1 MRKIRMVIISALLL
15 ISLSISVILQANAV
29 SIYTDGAYTYADI
42 DQDNVALY
50 GYDNSDPVLTIPEY
64 YYGRRVSSVYDYAC
78 QNNEY
83 LTQLDFSENSRF
95 ITSIGTKSFAECTGL
110 SGELSLPSSIR
121 TLGLGAFQGC
131 TGLTSVTVNI
141 GVKTIPVQ
149 CFNRC
154 EGLQTVYLPSNL
166 ESIENLAFGNC
177 SNLYDI
183 FIPSSVTYISDSA
196 FKNTFVTFHIYYGS
210 YAYQYA
216 KNNNIPYVLLD
227 GVKLGETDR
236 DGHVTISDVTAI
248 QRHIADLEFLD
259 SIYLY
264 AADVNRDG
272 VVDITDATELQRF
285 LAEYDVDYPIG
296 EVITQ

>member
-50 GYDNSDPVLTIPEY
+50 GYDNSDPVLTVPEY
-64 YYGRRVSSVYDYAC
+64 YYGRRVSSVYDYAF

-131 TGLTSVTVNI
+131 TGFTSLTINT
-141 GVKTIPVQ
+141 GVRIIPRQ

-154 EGLQTVYLPSNL
+154 SGLQNVFLPSDL
-166 ESIENLAFGNC
+166 ETIDDLAFANCENL
-177 SNLYDI
+177 YKVY
-183 FIPSSVTYISDSA
+183 IPRSVTNISESA
-196 FKNTFVTFHIYYGS
+196 FARTYPILYVYKES
-210 YAYQYA
+210 YAHQYA
-216 KNNNIPYVLLD
+216 VNNNYSYVLID
-227 GVKLGETDR
+227 GPKIGDAN
-236 DGHVTISDVTAI
+236 G
-248 QRHIADLEFLD
+248 
-259 SIYLY
+259 
-264 AADVNRDG
+264 DG
-272 VVDITDATELQRF
+272 VVDIFDATDIQKFAAEKIIFTDEQFELADINKDGYVDVMDALLVQKHVIGK
-285 LAEYDVDYPIG
+285 YDIPEIIYNS
-296 EVITQ
+296 

>member
-50 GYDNSDPVLTIPEY
+50 GYDNSDPVLTVPEY
-64 YYGRRVSSVYDYAC
+64 YYGRRVSSVYDYAF

-110 SGELSLPSSIR
+110 SGELS
-121 TLGLGAFQGC
+121 QGC

-227 GVKLGETDR
+227 GVKLGETNR

-248 QRHIADLEFLD
+248 QRHIADLEYLD
-259 SIYLY
+259 GIYLY

-285 LAEYDVDYPIG
+285 LAEYEVDYPIG

>member
-50 GYDNSDPVLTIPEY
+50 GYDNSDPVLTVPEY
-64 YYGRRVSSVYDYAC
+64 YYGRRVSSVYDYAF

-216 KNNNIPYVLLD
+216 N
-227 GVKLGETDR
+227 
-236 DGHVTISDVTAI
+236 ISDVTAI
-248 QRHIADLEFLD
+248 QRHIADLEYLD
-259 SIYLY
+259 GIYLY

-285 LAEYDVDYPIG
+285 LAEYEVDYPIG